1 MKALVLED
9 YKQFV
14 YKDMPD
20 PKARPDEV
28 LIAVKACGICGSDV
42 HGMDGSTGRRR
53 PPIIMGHEAAGEIV
67 EVGVDVSDWQVGDR
81 VTFDSTVYCG
91 TCHFCRRGQANLCED
106 RRVLGVSCA
115 DYKQHGAFADLVAV
129 PERVLYKLPDEL
141 SYEKAALVE
150 PVSIAFHAVNR
161 TPMVLNSSVVVFG
174 AGMIGLLTI
183 QALCLAGY
191 GTIVAV
197 DLDPD
202 KLDIARQVGADYTF
216 LADDVDLIPNILTLS
231 HGRGADRVFEAVG
244 IEATVNAAF
253 QAVRKGGAI
262 TLIGNLAPEVNFP
275 LQSAVTREITLYGVC
290 ASCGEYPACL
300 DMIARGG
307 IDVDPLLSA
316 VAPLSEGASWFERL
330 YNKERGLMKVVLVP
344 DGV

>member
-9 YKQFV
+9 YKQFA

-20 PKARPDEV
+20 PTPGPSDV

-67 EVGVDVSDWQVGDR
+67 GLGAGVTEWAKGDR

-91 TCHFCRRGQANLCED
+91 TCRFCRQGQINLCDD
-106 RRVLGVSCA
+106 RKVLGVSCE
-115 DYKQHGAFADLVAV
+115 DYRQHGAFAELVVV
-129 PERVLYKLPDEL
+129 PQHVLYRLPDEL

-161 TPMVLNSSVVVFG
+161 TSLSLNDSVVVFG
-174 AGMIGLLTI
+174 AGIIGLLTI
-183 QALCLAGY
+183 QALRVAGCGKIIAVDVDSGKLELASKLGADHGVLATDDDLAG
-191 GTIVAV
+191 
-197 DLDPD
+197 
-202 KLDIARQVGADYTF
+202 QV
-216 LADDVDLIPNILTLS
+216 LALTG
-231 HGRGADRVFEAVG
+231 GRGADRAFECVG
-244 IEATVNAAF
+244 IAATVNSAF
-253 QAVRKGGAI
+253 DVVRKGGSI
-262 TLIGNLAPEVNFP
+262 TLVGNLAPEISFP
-275 LQSAVTREITLYGVC
+275 LQKAVTREITLLGVC

-300 DMIARGG
+300 DMIARGS
-307 IDVDPLLSA
+307 INVEPLMSA

-330 YNKERGLMKVVLVP
+330 YSKEPGLMKVVLAP
-344 DGV
+344 